1 MRTCKK
7 CNIEKELTCFYKRKQ
22 SYQYNCKDCQNEVVK
37 NWRVGNKENYA
48 VYERDRKLKS
58 LYGFMLEVLCINDKC
73 LFGINSAYKS
83 FFNMHLFFMLIP
95 IYNKI
100 K

>member
-1 MRTCKK
+1 MEKLQLI
-7 CNIEKELTCFYKRKQ
+7 NIEWNC
-22 SYQYNCKDCQNEVVK
+22 YN
-37 NWRVGNKENYA
+37 
-48 VYERDRKLKS
+48 
-58 LYGFMLEVLCINDKC
+58 GFMLEVLCINDKC